1 MPVTMPAPITRTLTV
16 LTALA
21 PTEAIARLRAADEAA
36 RANPHWLVPTD
47 LLVTWQEP
55 ERRGTIAGIAFG
67 FAVDGTVVA
76 EDGAVTVAF
85 TVPWTG
91 KALLGAFLA
100 RFEGTLQTI
109 LA

>member
-1 MPVTMPAPITRTLTV
+1 MPVTMPAPITRMLTV
-16 LTALA
+16 PTALA

-47 LLVTWQEP
+47 LLVTWQETG
-55 ERRGTIAGIAFG
+55 GTIAGIAFG
-67 FAVDGTVVA
+67 FAVEGTIAA
-76 EDGAVTVAF
+76 EDGAVTVTL

-91 KALLGAFLA
+91 KALLGAFLT
-100 RFEGTLQTI
+100 RLEGTLQAI